1 MPDLRNRARAQYE
14 NGERD
19 RGAGPM
25 TKATTGE
32 RRGLLAAAVD
42 EPVLGRDEERELA
55 RRAEAGDA
63 DAAGR
68 LIASHLRFVIK
79 IARRYRG
86 SGLPMSDLIQEG
98 TVGLIR
104 AVRRFNPDR
113 GVRLSTYASW
123 WIRSAIQDHVMHSW
137 SLVRMG
143 TTNAQKALILRLR
156 QVTAELIGGAEGLSD
171 EITARL
177 AKSFGATANE
187 VATLARRLAGGDWSL
202 DQPMAGPG
210 GDGDQR
216 TWMDCLTSDAPTP
229 EQAVAEANERRFVSD
244 IVGKALAMLPPREQ
258 LVIRKRYFEEVRQTF
273 EAIGRELGVSK
284 DRVRQLETR
293 ALAKLR
299 DLLQPALAGNRS

>member
-1 MPDLRNRARAQYE
+1 
-14 NGERD
+14 
-19 RGAGPM
+19 M
-25 TKATTGE
+25 TKATTGK

-55 RRAEAGDA
+55 RRADAGDA
-63 DAAGR
+63 DAASR

-113 GVRLSTYASW
+113 GVRLSTYAMW
-123 WIRSAIQDHVMHSW
+123 WIRAAIQDHVVYSW

-143 TTNAQKALILRLR
+143 TTNAQKAMILRLR
-156 QVTAELIGGAEGLSD
+156 QVTAELIDGAEGLSD
-171 EITARL
+171 DITARL

-202 DQPMAGPG
+202 DQPMAGPV
-210 GDGDQR
+210 GDGVPR
-216 TWMDCLTSDAPTP
+216 TWMDCLASDAPTP
-229 EQAVAEANERRFVSD
+229 EQAVAEASERRFVSE

-258 LVIRKRYFEEVRQTF
+258 LVIRKRYFEDVCQTF

-299 DLLQPALAGNRS
+299 ELLQPALAGNRS